1 MGQMWA
7 HPSLTPSV
15 CFEDTSSS
23 IYPAPPPLPSD
34 RVASVGWKP
43 QSGNLAKRG
52 RGGTPFS
59 TALLRVGWF
68 LFVIACEVWG
78 CGVGPGAACC

>member
-52 RGGTPFS
+52 RGGNPILHSPTE
-59 TALLRVGWF
+59 GWVVSVCYC
-68 LFVIACEVWG
+68 L
-78 CGVGPGAACC
+78 